1 MKKGAFNNFLGR
13 KRDSLFDTNIE
24 FKERDNVEL
33 FIEPSAIPE
42 SGTAKVR
49 ARPTVKH
56 IIPGATSS
64 DVMHGFAVPTPT
76 VPVFSTFKGPDT
88 NGTGGKLPN
97 GGSIPELL
105 DEDIHIPPPPSM
117 APPPP
122 PSFAP
127 PPPPSQY
134 FIPPPDYC
142 ISSTPPPEDKEYAS
156 LQPPPMAPPKPPSKT
171 PSPHSSW
178 EPDLDSLKPPPMAPP
193 KPPSDPST
201 PKVSAPISTPQTNG
215 PECPTFTPPKPLA
228 SSERL
233 QTTPPKAQK
242 DPPLK
247 PVRFSSIP
255 SQENLQFFPAQASP
269 GPTPSSFNPQV
280 TAKLRS
286 VPKSGILLLEQD
298 VEKPPKPILLLED
311 GSNDPIPVQVDGKVP
326 SDSKDLG
333 SVKSLV
339 PPTKPARRNSGGLQ
353 LEKDL
358 QNLKENL
365 QSTLPAEVVK
375 VQEKAPE
382 TPTSLPASQEL
393 NKPAQHTPTGSP
405 IRTPPYSNSPGRTRK
420 LIPSVGRTPYYRRFP
435 EGGTS
440 ATSPLALL
448 QAAKEREKQRSSLSR
463 ENSSKS
469 NSYSDPA
476 TVSIHQSQSTPNS
489 FTVTPR
495 PNSSLSQ
502 DGRDSPDLHYLP
514 NVGSNPASP
523 SPSGPLSSDSL
534 VAELL
539 EKNDEEEAPATPN
552 TARPADVGAE
562 KPEEATDEKLQE
574 DIFVPFIPPPPE
586 FANSDTEEG
595 TSLEQLEPPPS
606 FPPPDPPLLKV
617 PAPPPPPAVQPP
629 LSTVPAPP
637 TKPKAAKPPSPPQLP
652 FPKTEVKPQPS
663 SQDKKKLQPPLPPGQ
678 SLSPSQATLLSI
690 LQKKMMEMEQKHAVQ
705 EDSSS
710 NDGWVSPDES
720 PVPAKTS
727 PFAKAKSTPTLPRQ
741 STGLDMSELERKVTQ
756 KAQDLSPVTKSATSN
771 GSQSKQGYGATFTVR
786 PGTKQPIMPLIKG
799 DAPSDH

>member
-13 KRDSLFDTNIE
+13 KRDSLFDTNVE
-24 FKERDNVEL
+24 FKERENVEL

-56 IIPGATSS
+56 IIPGTTSS
-64 DVMHGFAVPTPT
+64 DAMHGFAVPTPT
-76 VPVFSTFKGPDT
+76 VPVLSTFKGPDT
-88 NGTGGKLPN
+88 NGTDGKLPN

-105 DEDIHIPPPPSM
+105 EDDIHIPPPPSM

-127 PPPPSQY
+127 PPPPPQY

-142 ISSTPPPEDKEYAS
+142 TSSTPPPEDKDYAS

-201 PKVSAPISTPQTNG
+201 PKVFAPISTPQTNG
-215 PECPTFTPPKPLA
+215 PEGPTFTPPKPLA

-255 SQENLQFFPAQASP
+255 SQENLQFFPAQASS

-280 TAKLRS
+280 TAKLHS
-286 VPKSGILLLEQD
+286 VSKSGILLMERD

-311 GSNDPIPVQVDGKVP
+311 GSNDPIPIQVDGKVP

-333 SVKSLV
+333 SVKSQV

-375 VQEKAPE
+375 VQEKAPV

-420 LIPSVGRTPYYRRFP
+420 LIPSVGRTPYYRRVP

-448 QAAKEREKQRSSLSR
+448 QAAKEREKQRNSLSR

-469 NSYSDPA
+469 NSYSEPA
-476 TVSIHQSQSTPNS
+476 TVSIHQSESTPNS

-502 DGRDSPDLHYLP
+502 GGRDSPDLHYLP
-514 NVGSNPASP
+514 NMGSNSASP
-523 SPSGPLSSDSL
+523 SPSRPLSSNSL

-539 EKNDEEEAPATPN
+539 EKNEEEEAPAAPN
-552 TARPADVGAE
+552 TTRP
-562 KPEEATDEKLQE
+562 E
-574 DIFVPFIPPPPE
+574 D
-586 FANSDTEEG
+586 
-595 TSLEQLEPPPS
+595 
-606 FPPPDPPLLKV
+606 V
-617 PAPPPPPAVQPP
+617 PAPPPAPAVQPP

-637 TKPKAAKPPSPPQLP
+637 PKPKAAKPPSPPQLP
-652 FPKTEVKPQPS
+652 VPKTEVKPQQS
-663 SQDKKKLQPPLPPGQ
+663 SQDKQKLQPPFPPGQ
-678 SLSPSQATLLSI
+678 ALSPSQATLLSI

-705 EDSSS
+705 EDNSS

-720 PVPAKTS
+720 TVKTS